1 MFANKKW
8 LLIILILLIN
18 STVFSQYRRSG
29 RSTFSEGLS
38 ITAKG
43 GVNMFYGDLVDQSR
57 NSYSLGLSLDREFNK
72 LISTRVQ
79 LVGGQMKGGQIYGD
93 TDLEYANFKNYY
105 GELTIGGTYRP
116 LNHIM
121 GYFRERFFQPYA
133 LVQLGLIYY
142 STTEYYGPG
151 WEYAGYP
158 VDPLSNIWREAS
170 GIAPIVGIGG
180 GASFWISPR
189 IRANLEIYGI
199 YCFSDK
205 IDGHD
210 TWFEYPSGKVHIT
223 ASNDFYYIATL
234 GITYTIND
242 SKFRNEYKYN
252 RQTYSKNKD
261 YFQKKL
267 KKSST
272 YN

>member
-1 MFANKKW
+1 MFTNKKW
-8 LLIILILLIN
+8 LLIILVLLIN
-18 STVFSQYRRSG
+18 STVYSQYRRSA

-38 ITAKG
+38 ITGKG
-43 GVNMFYGDLVDQSR
+43 GVNIFYGDLVDQSR

-72 LISTRVQ
+72 LLTTRLQ
-79 LVGGQMKGGQIYGD
+79 IMGGKMKGGQLYGD
-93 TDLEYANFKNYY
+93 TDLEYAYFKNYY

-121 GYFRERFFQPYA
+121 GYFRERTVQPYA
-133 LVQLGLIYY
+133 LVQFGLIYH
-142 STTEYYGPG
+142 STTEYQGPG
-151 WEYAGYP
+151 WEFAGYP
-158 VDPLSNIWREAS
+158 VDELSNIWRTAS

-180 GASFWISPR
+180 GSSFWISPR
-189 IRANLEIYGI
+189 IKANIEFYGI

-210 TWFEYPSGKVHIT
+210 TWFEYPNGKIHIT
-223 ASNDFYYIATL
+223 ASNDFYYVATL
-234 GITYTIND
+234 GVTYTIND

-267 KKSST
+267 KKSSI